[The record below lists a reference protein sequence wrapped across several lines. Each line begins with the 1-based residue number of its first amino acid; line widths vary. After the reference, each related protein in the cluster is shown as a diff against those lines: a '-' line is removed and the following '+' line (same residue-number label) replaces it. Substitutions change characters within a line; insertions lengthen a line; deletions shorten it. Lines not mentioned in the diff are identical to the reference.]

1 VVGVTGTLGFRGSTG
16 PTGTDGTYYGATG
29 TTGPVES
36 TLGETGP
43 TGPQYALQIFSA
55 TTGYTPS
62 SPASPDTA
70 IERITDVGVDATYIW
85 VTGVTWS
92 PAPQYTLIVL
102 YITGVSGNWTIVANF
117 YTNDDATIDPE
128 YAFQYQYI
136 R

>member
-1 VVGVTGTLGFRGSTG
+1 M
-16 PTGTDGTYYGATG
+16 G

-36 TLGETGP
+36 ILGETGL
-43 TGPQYALQIFSA
+43 TGPPDTVQIYSA

-62 SPASPDTA
+62 SPASPDTV
-70 IERITDVGVDATYIW
+70 IQLMTDVGVDASYIW

-92 PAPQYTLIVL
+92 PVPKYTLIDL
-102 YITGVSGNWTIVANF
+102 YITGVSGNWTIIANF